1 MAASCSP
8 SSSRRTIAYGRI
20 IPHSTISHPPPNC
33 LIRKV
38 TFESNV
44 ASKKMLPYGESQYT
58 PEGANDE
65 SKKQILDEFVAATG
79 YHRKYAIR
87 MLRKGPLPKRLK
99 KSGRRKVYQGE
110 VIQALI
116 QVWEI
121 CGRICS
127 KRLHPFL
134 PEMTAA
140 LERHNEIQLSPE
152 TKALLLRMSR
162 STIDRCLQPVRF
174 ERRRGLSTTKPGT
187 LLKKA
192 IPVRDLCRVG

>member
-1 MAASCSP
+1 MANLS
-8 SSSRRTIAYGRI
+8 
-20 IPHSTISHPPPNC
+20 
-33 LIRKV
+33 IRQR
-38 TFESNV
+38 ELMMSQR
-44 ASKKMLPYGESQYT
+44 SKRELLEAIRPRYLK
-58 PEGANDE
+58 ANKAR
-65 SKKQILDEFVAATG
+65 KKQILDEFVAATG

-134 PEMTAA
+134 PEMTAV
-140 LERHNEIQLSPE
+140 LER
-152 TKALLLRMSR
+152 
-162 STIDRCLQPVRF
+162 
-174 ERRRGLSTTKPGT
+174 TTKSNYRQKP
-187 LLKKA
+187 KRSCSA
-192 IPVRDLCRVG
+192 